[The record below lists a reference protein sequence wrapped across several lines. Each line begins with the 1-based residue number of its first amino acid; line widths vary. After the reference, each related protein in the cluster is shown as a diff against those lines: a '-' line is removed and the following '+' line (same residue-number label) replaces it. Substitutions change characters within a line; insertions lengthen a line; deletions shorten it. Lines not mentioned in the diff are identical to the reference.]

1 MKSSPSLQA
10 VRPRWTA
17 PLLVALALALGACTN
32 AEFDQVRT
40 YKEFLNQAKPSL
52 EGMNRVRTEMMM
64 NADSI
69 DVMLVKFEAGLLPNV
84 QQLHGLVD
92 KQAVPTGRLGEI
104 HLQFKKITG
113 DYLAATKQLV
123 ERVKAAKAKNADDE
137 IERAILEW
145 GAKDK
150 VFGEQMGDETQGLVL
165 DLSEYLDKLV
175 KS

>member
-1 MKSSPSLQA
+1 M
-10 VRPRWTA
+10 
-17 PLLVALALALGACTN
+17 PLLLALSLSLAACAN
-32 AEFDQVRT
+32 QEFSQVKT

-52 EGMNRVRTEMMM
+52 QGMNKVRTEMMM

-69 DVMLVKFEAGLLPNV
+69 DTMLVKFEAGLLPNV
-84 QQLHGLVD
+84 QQLHDLVD
-92 KQAVPTGRLGEI
+92 KQAAPTGRLGEI
-104 HLQFKKITG
+104 HGTFKQITG

-123 ERVKAAKAKNADDE
+123 ERLKAAKAKNADDE

-150 VFGEQMGDETQGLVL
+150 VFGEQMGDESQGLVR
-165 DLSEYLDKLV
+165 DLTEYLDNLV